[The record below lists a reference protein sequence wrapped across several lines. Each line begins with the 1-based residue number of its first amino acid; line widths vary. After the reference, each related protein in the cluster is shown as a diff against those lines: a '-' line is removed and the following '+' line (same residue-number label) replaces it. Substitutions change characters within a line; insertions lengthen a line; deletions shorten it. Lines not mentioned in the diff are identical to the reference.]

1 MKKILLLTLTILCMN
16 SSSFYA
22 QNTDLS
28 NLDKK
33 QRNEYL
39 IKLAKEVV
47 LNFGPEYYQE
57 DYISDVSADSKVYK
71 HSDPRVQ
78 KYVGKKF
85 YTVTFRDKEGFP
97 CSSVEIWEKEG
108 TPKTVTFDG
117 ESGYNF
123 YSRSYRDWIKDGVK
137 EEEKWKRE
145 NDSQHHH

>member
-78 KYVGKKF
+78 K
-85 YTVTFRDKEGFP
+85 
-97 CSSVEIWEKEG
+97 
-108 TPKTVTFDG
+108 
-117 ESGYNF
+117 
-123 YSRSYRDWIKDGVK
+123 
-137 EEEKWKRE
+137 
-145 NDSQHHH
+145 